1 VAAGSLIPSKPER
14 LYRGIQP
21 EKEQMKK
28 IDTLIRLH
36 KFTLDECRRELR
48 MLEEKMAALVK
59 ARENM
64 DVELAEEQQK
74 ASEDMEYARTYSGYA
89 QLFIRRREEMEQAI
103 ENLKP
108 ELDKAEIKVQMAFQE
123 LKKYEITAERQ
134 AAAEHKETLRV
145 EQIELDDTASA
156 GHARKKKN

>member
-1 VAAGSLIPSKPER
+1 
-14 LYRGIQP
+14 
-21 EKEQMKK
+21 
-28 IDTLIRLH
+28 
-36 KFTLDECRRELR
+36 